1 MIDITAGKSEG
12 YSSEDFESAAQRLLG
27 KRYQLL
33 KKLNATTAQI
43 CTAFYEEYLG
53 GELLESDENLN
64 DIDLMLNVSTDIDC
78 GPGYP
83 LCTDLQPEKV
93 PLPRLPLHERLISHT
108 PPDRGIF
115 WWKNRIPK
123 PD

>member
-1 MIDITAGKSEG
+1 MIDITAEKYEG
-12 YSSEDFESAAQRLLG
+12 YSAEDFESAAQRLLG

-43 CTAFYEEYLG
+43 CTAFGEEYFS
-53 GELLESDENLN
+53 GELCENDENLN
-64 DIDLMLNVSTDIDC
+64 DIDFMLTVSIDIYC

-83 LCTDLQPEKV
+83 LFTDLQPEKV
-93 PLPRLPLHERLISHT
+93 LLLRLPSHELSISYI
-108 PPDRGIF
+108 PPDRSIF
-115 WWKNRIPK
+115 SWQNRIPK